1 VPSNFHE
8 VRKCANLDFGTLC
21 IMYKQTIDFLST
33 YLSLN
38 RFQLTKKHGQYYT
51 VALVYN
57 NNKKSTVCYS
67 IAFEKLRVTTNH
79 YQQCN
84 AFPNRKYIKTRLYKL
99 V

>member
-1 VPSNFHE
+1 MPSNFHE

-57 NNKKSTVCYS
+57 NNKKTTVCYS
-67 IAFEKLRVTTNH
+67 IAFENPAESDNQPLPAM
-79 YQQCN
+79 QCIS
-84 AFPNRKYIKTRLYKL
+84 KS
-99 V
+99 